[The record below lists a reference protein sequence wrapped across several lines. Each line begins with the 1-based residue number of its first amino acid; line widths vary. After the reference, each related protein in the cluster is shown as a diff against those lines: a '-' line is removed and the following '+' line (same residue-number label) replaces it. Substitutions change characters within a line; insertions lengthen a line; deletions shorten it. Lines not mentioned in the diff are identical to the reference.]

1 MEKEHKGKNIT
12 WHASRVSVRTREQLL
27 GQRGYVVWVTGVSVS
42 GKSTIAC
49 LLEERLIREGHP
61 AYVLDGDNVRHGL
74 NRDLGFSAQDRDE
87 NIRRVGEVAAMF
99 SKAGVVAIAAFISPY
114 AKGRNEAREAA
125 GDDAFVEIFLDTP
138 IAECEQ
144 RDPKGL
150 YKKARAGQISDFT
163 GIDAPYERP
172 PNADI
177 TLHTERFTPPECI
190 EQIMQFLGSRQL
202 LAARR
207 AN

>member
-1 MEKEHKGKNIT
+1 M
-12 WHASRVSVRTREQLL
+12 
-27 GQRGYVVWVTGVSVS
+27 
-42 GKSTIAC
+42 
-49 LLEERLIREGHP
+49 
-61 AYVLDGDNVRHGL
+61 
-74 NRDLGFSAQDRDE
+74 
-87 NIRRVGEVAAMF
+87 
-99 SKAGVVAIAAFISPY
+99 VAIAAFISPY
-114 AKGRNEAREAA
+114 AKGRQEAREAA

-190 EQIMQFLGSRQL
+190 EQIMQVLGSRQL

>member
-27 GQRGYVVWVTGVSVS
+27 GQRGYVVWLTGFSGS

-114 AKGRNEAREAA
+114 AKGRQEAREAA

-163 GIDAPYERP
+163 GIDAPYEQP

-190 EQIMQFLGSRQL
+190 EQIMQVLGSRQL

>member
-27 GQRGYVVWVTGVSVS
+27 GQRGYVVWLTGFSGS

-99 SKAGVVAIAAFISPY
+99 SRAGVVAIAAFISPY
-114 AKGRNEAREAA
+114 AKGRQEAREAA

-190 EQIMQFLGSRQL
+190 EQIMQVLGSRQL